1 MAEKVVDYRIVW
13 AELRSDIEDK
23 VRFLMESGWQPLGGV
38 ALDGKPNGVFYQAM
52 VKKIKDT

>member
-13 AELRSDIEDK
+13 AVLRTDIEEK
-23 VRFLMESGWQPLGGV
+23 VRLLMESGWEPTGGV
-38 ALDGKPNGVFYQAM
+38 ALDTKPNCVFYQAM